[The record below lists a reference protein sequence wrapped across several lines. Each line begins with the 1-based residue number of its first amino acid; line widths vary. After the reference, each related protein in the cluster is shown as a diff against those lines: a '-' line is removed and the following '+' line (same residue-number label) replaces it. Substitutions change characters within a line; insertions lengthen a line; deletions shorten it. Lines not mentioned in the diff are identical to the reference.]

1 MKIKFSLII
10 PCFNEGSNLLPLLK
24 KCQDIFI
31 RHDVEVI
38 FVNNGSVDNSGELLK
53 TNLSGISNVKIVT
66 LKVNKGYGYGIKRGV
81 EQASG
86 AVIGWTH
93 ADNQTN
99 ALDFLHAIN
108 FFNDTNSNFFVKGLR
123 NKRTLADNFFTF
135 GMSLFETLL
144 FRKFFWDIN
153 AQPTLMKK
161 KFYKSLKN
169 IPNDFSIDLFFYYH
183 AKINNLPIK
192 RLPVDFHPRLFGTSS
207 WNSGFS
213 SRLKFSVRTIKYSFR
228 LLYDL

>member
-1 MKIKFSLII
+1 M
-10 PCFNEGSNLLPLLK
+10 K
-24 KCQDIFI
+24 KCKDIFI
-31 RHDVEVI
+31 RKDVEVI

-53 TNLSGISNVKIVT
+53 TNLSRISNVKIVT

-86 AVIGWTH
+86 DVIGWTH

-99 ALDFLHAIN
+99 VLDFLYAIN
-108 FFNDTNSNFFVKGLR
+108 LFNDTNSNFFVKGLR
-123 NKRTLADNFFTF
+123 NKRTPADNFFTF
-135 GMSLFETLL
+135 GMSLFETIL

-183 AKINNLPIK
+183 AIKNNLPIK
-192 RLPVDFHPRLFGTSS
+192 RFPVDFHPRLFGTSS
-207 WNSGFS
+207 WNFGFL
-213 SRLKFSVRTIKYSFR
+213 SRLKFSFRTIKYSFR